1 VPVLFI
7 IDRFEGDW
15 AILEVDRV
23 TFNIPKV
30 LLPEG
35 AREGDVVEIDISINE
50 KATARRRQRI
60 SELADD
66 LFEE

>member
-1 VPVLFI
+1 LFI

>member
-1 VPVLFI
+1 MFI